1 MPEQWGMSEKITAC
15 DLGNGHFLFNFDN
28 EEDLNCVLNQGPF
41 HHNFSMFVLVR
52 WEPVIDEH
60 YPSMVL
66 FWIHLQGIPLHLCT
80 HQNLESIGNRLG
92 KVDTI
97 DAAKGKI
104 NVEMESSK
112 PLKFS
117 RKLQTINKEDIT
129 IKLHYE
135 KVFKHC
141 TTCGLMSHEA
151 QDCLTK
157 VTTGNARVID
167 ETSYRPYKEG
177 ASSYSRVQQSS
188 HSSRVNRATNPRDSR
203 YNPYSYVRKQ
213 DIAGRHQDASSAG
226 EALKLR
232 SAITGSIEP
241 KSRTATEQPLI
252 DSNVTFRSNSST
264 RTLVSDVE
272 ARAEDLIPPY
282 NALKIAA
289 MNEYDNDNEEGDAAD
304 ADMEEPIGNELMI
317 MEEDDLLGE
326 DLVTFKSPDM
336 EANIQNIL
344 ESSILMIEANQNADK
359 DEADEDAAEKTVT
372 RSITRSLFPTSQLGN
387 QRRASPQI
395 NAKTTQESS
404 RTLEKRKGL
413 KC

>member
-1 MPEQWGMSEKITAC
+1 M
-15 DLGNGHFLFNFDN
+15 
-28 EEDLNCVLNQGPF
+28 
-41 HHNFSMFVLVR
+41 R
-52 WEPVIDEH
+52 PVIGLTKKEQALILVCN
-60 YPSMVL
+60 SLLIQAVL
-66 FWIHLQGIPLHLCT
+66 IELPI
-80 HQNLESIGNRLG
+80 LETL
-92 KVDTI
+92 DTI
-97 DAAKGKI
+97 RTPMFA
-104 NVEMESSK
+104 
-112 PLKFS
+112 S
-117 RKLQTINKEDIT
+117 RILHEDIKT
-129 IKLHYE
+129 LVKSE
-135 KVFKHC
+135 
-141 TTCGLMSHEA
+141 
-151 QDCLTK
+151 D
-157 VTTGNARVID
+157 
-167 ETSYRPYKEG
+167 TSSG
-177 ASSYSRVQQSS
+177 
-188 HSSRVNRATNPRDSR
+188 
-203 YNPYSYVRKQ
+203 
-213 DIAGRHQDASSAG
+213 SAG
-226 EALKLR
+226 EALKPR

-372 RSITRSLFPTSQLGN
+372 RTSSFAAN
-387 QRRASPQI
+387 Q
-395 NAKTTQESS
+395 
-404 RTLEKRKGL
+404 
-413 KC
+413 C

>member
-66 FWIHLQGIPLHLCT
+66 FLIHLQGIPLHLCT

-135 KVFKHC
+135 K
-141 TTCGLMSHEA
+141 
-151 QDCLTK
+151 
-157 VTTGNARVID
+157 
-167 ETSYRPYKEG
+167 
-177 ASSYSRVQQSS
+177 SS
-188 HSSRVNRATNPRDSR
+188 HSIRVNRATNPRDSR

-213 DIAGRHQDASSAG
+213 DIAGRHQDASKERVWKKKQLRPLKINDHQTRDTSSSSAG
-226 EALKLR
+226 EALKPR

-359 DEADEDAAEKTVT
+359 DEADEDAAEKT
-372 RSITRSLFPTSQLGN
+372 
-387 QRRASPQI
+387 
-395 NAKTTQESS
+395 
-404 RTLEKRKGL
+404 KGL
-413 KC
+413 TVIRFEESYNKCW

>member
-1 MPEQWGMSEKITAC
+1 M
-15 DLGNGHFLFNFDN
+15 
-28 EEDLNCVLNQGPF
+28 
-41 HHNFSMFVLVR
+41 
-52 WEPVIDEH
+52 
-60 YPSMVL
+60 
-66 FWIHLQGIPLHLCT
+66 
-80 HQNLESIGNRLG
+80 
-92 KVDTI
+92 
-97 DAAKGKI
+97 
-104 NVEMESSK
+104 
-112 PLKFS
+112 
-117 RKLQTINKEDIT
+117 
-129 IKLHYE
+129 
-135 KVFKHC
+135 
-141 TTCGLMSHEA
+141 
-151 QDCLTK
+151 
-157 VTTGNARVID
+157 ID

-177 ASSYSRVQQSS
+177 TSSYSRVQQSS
-188 HSSRVNRATNPRDSR
+188 HSIRVNRATNPRDSR

-213 DIAGRHQDASSAG
+213 DIAGRHQDASKERVWKKKQLRPLKINDHQTRDTSSSSAG
-226 EALKLR
+226 EALKPR

-395 NAKTTQESS
+395 NAKTTQVGNVARGRRGLQSS
-404 RTLEKRKGL
+404 GSRKATTSVGNQHKVMVDVKYL
-413 KC
+413 PHFHQ